1 MYIQKQVTKG
11 YNPYLTMEQNDCA
24 TNMDVGLLVLD
35 AGDEYVF
42 NEAEKEIALDLLI
55 GKVNF
60 SYNNETHEASR
71 PDTFHYAAYC
81 LHVCK
86 NTEVKIK
93 AVEHSE
99 IYVQKTD
106 NDRIFDAKLY
116 APSDIMV
123 QHAGSNGE
131 LMGCMQREIQTFFDY
146 ESAPYSNMVLGE
158 VLNYPGKWSSYPP
171 HHHSQPEVYFY
182 RFDYPDGFGAGFANG
197 SVYKTGHNGCLVIN
211 HSFHSQGAAPG
222 YAMCYMWGIRHLPGN
237 PWRKTRIDDPEH
249 SWLWKS
255 DANEHIFKSEV

>member
-55 GKVNF
+55 GKVSF

-106 NDRIFDAKLY
+106 NDRTFDAKLY

-146 ESAPYSNMVLGE
+146 ESA
-158 VLNYPGKWSSYPP
+158 
-171 HHHSQPEVYFY
+171 
-182 RFDYPDGFGAGFANG
+182 
-197 SVYKTGHNGCLVIN
+197 
-211 HSFHSQGAAPG
+211 
-222 YAMCYMWGIRHLPGN
+222 
-237 PWRKTRIDDPEH
+237 
-249 SWLWKS
+249 
-255 DANEHIFKSEV
+255 